1 MRLALFS
8 FPLTSCH
15 CDFKTGTL
23 GHNFKGI
30 LYSVLLRTL
39 SIPPAWRIQTQYTA
53 KTNLP
58 LSLPLCHQLASTDH
72 PEEDSTTPD
81 KGVCVPETRKL
92 LSVGS
97 SKGSPTA
104 RMNPQALPDLVLY
117 KAWHWLRP
125 LSSRL
130 GHYHQAHRA
139 NKPQAALALALP
151 GFETVPSA
159 GPQI

>member
-1 MRLALFS
+1 MQTFLIFKTFAQLISYICSFPHLNNCLDMGEFEPVRLALFS
-8 FPLTSCH
+8 LPLTSCH

-30 LYSVLLRTL
+30 LYSVLFRTL
-39 SIPPAWRIQTQYTA
+39 SIPPARRIQTQYTTKPIYLIA
-53 KTNLP
+53 FPYATDF
-58 LSLPLCHQLASTDH
+58 ASTNH

-97 SKGSPTA
+97 SKGSQAA

-117 KAWHWLRP
+117 KAWH
-125 LSSRL
+125 
-130 GHYHQAHRA
+130 
-139 NKPQAALALALP
+139 
-151 GFETVPSA
+151 
-159 GPQI
+159 